1 MNVLRNVSVLCCFA
15 LFSMG
20 SYGQRAHNKRWQTRA
35 QQTVRSRTLERRA
48 SELIA
53 GHIDVTKK
61 KMTSDKLA
69 PVTYATQEELLRS
82 EELRF
87 PADELYAS
95 S

>member
-15 LFSMG
+15 LFSVGG
-20 SYGQRAHNKRWQTRA
+20 SYAQRTHNKRLPTRV
-35 QQTVRSRTLERRA
+35 QQTVRSRTMERKA

-69 PVTYATQEELLRS
+69 PVTYSSQAELLRN
-82 EELRF
+82 E
-87 PADELYAS
+87 
-95 S
+95 

>member
-15 LFSMG
+15 LFSVG
-20 SYGQRAHNKRWQTRA
+20 GGYAQRTHNKRLPTRV
-35 QQTVRSRTLERRA
+35 QQTVRSRTMERKA

-69 PVTYATQEELLRS
+69 PRHLLFPSRAS
-82 EELRF
+82 PHEELRF
-87 PADELYAS
+87 PCR
-95 S
+95 